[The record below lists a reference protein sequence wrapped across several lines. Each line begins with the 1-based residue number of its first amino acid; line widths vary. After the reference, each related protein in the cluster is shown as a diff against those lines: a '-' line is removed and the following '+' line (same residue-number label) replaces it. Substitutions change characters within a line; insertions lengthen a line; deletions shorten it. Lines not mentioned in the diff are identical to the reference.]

1 MAQLHF
7 AVLLLA
13 AAAPATALPNA
24 EDTYSYHSAR
34 LRAHLLNETYEKM
47 AVPISSRSDGGTD
60 GTLVRFALRI
70 FKVQHVDTSTGS
82 LRLKVWF
89 RLRWTDLRLAWDP
102 AEFGGVTQAHMR
114 AAAITN
120 DQDSDIWLPDVQP
133 YNAGEAI
140 SSTLEPSIALVS
152 SSGSVY
158 WSRQGTLDVLCKF
171 RGLNRFPSHM
181 SLRCPIDFGGW
192 LLSGTYQGLDLLED
206 RTEVY
211 DSINGSEESAGSSYA
226 EWTVGNVSAR
236 VETRTYPCCPNE
248 PWPVVSYRVTLARA
262 RSTPFYN
269 MHLLVPSIIFSVLAL
284 LACFLSPDS
293 GERIGLC
300 VTLLLAR
307 EFGQAILTTLLPIC
321 NEALWIDYFEILNEI
336 ATCLPLIETV
346 VVIFFYYRDS
356 EFFSATMQK
365 LFAKLWP
372 AANNAQRAREDERE
386 SASARLLR
394 MALEDVP
401 PPEPASTA
409 AQEEHEGNPPDG
421 IQLDG
426 KTPAEATASAEA
438 GAATVEKATAKLAP
452 ATAAPAAATESAD
465 QSMSGWDAINDA
477 PRRLAPTGEA
487 GLGISPKEYSRLIF
501 LERLFFALDL
511 DGLHSVRFE
520 EVDRF
525 LSFVAFDLTQ
535 AERARLIIHGQR
547 TRLESLSELASGQ
560 FYREQLSQISR
571 AEFVRICLDALGD
584 KTDKEIETAAATFR
598 SAQKLRRKATLIS
611 MRGVAESIDKYFRM
625 VALPTYLISLI
636 ALWWVIE
643 PMDDDDG
650 ARIDVKPGGLVLTI
664 LLVILTLT
672 FSRLYMYADARLVAA
687 EEDEQ
692 SQRLVEL
699 LATQQH
705 GPALQRLLQRM
716 RSEAPDE
723 RPQGSMRNLFGSS
736 KALVRPEGMQTRVVE
751 PRPGGT
757 GGKRAKQ
764 TTKPVWK

>member
-1 MAQLHF
+1 MAPLHF
-7 AVLLLA
+7 VILLS

-24 EDTYSYHSAR
+24 EHTYSYHSAR

-60 GTLVRFALRI
+60 GTLVSFALRI
-70 FKVQHVDTSTGS
+70 FKVKDVDTSTGL

-171 RGLNRFPSHM
+171 RGLNRFPSHT

-206 RTEVY
+206 GTEVY

-226 EWTVGNVSAR
+226 EWAVGNVTAR
-236 VETRTYPCCPNE
+236 VEPRTYPCCPNE
-248 PWPVVSYRVTLARA
+248 PWPVVTYHVTLARA

-269 MHLLVPSIIFSVLAL
+269 MHLLVPSVIFSVLAL

-307 EFGQAILTTLLPIC
+307 EFGQAILTSLLPIC
-321 NEALWIDYFEILNEI
+321 DETLWIDYFEILNEI

-356 EFFSATMQK
+356 EFLSATMQK
-365 LFAKLWP
+365 LHAKLWP
-372 AANNAQRAREDERE
+372 AANNAQKAREDERE

-401 PPEPASTA
+401 PPAPASA
-409 AQEEHEGNPPDG
+409 AAEEEEEGGPPDG
-421 IQLDG
+421 NQL
-426 KTPAEATASAEA
+426 TA
-438 GAATVEKATAKLAP
+438 V
-452 ATAAPAAATESAD
+452 ATESAA

-501 LERLFFALDL
+501 LERLFFTLDL

-535 AERARLIIHGQR
+535 GERARLIIHGQR

-611 MRGVAESIDKYFRM
+611 MRRVAESIDKYFRM
-625 VALPTYLISLI
+625 VALPTYIISLI

-650 ARIDVKPGGLVLTI
+650 ARIEWQSGGLVLTI

-699 LATQQH
+699 LAAQQH

-716 RSEAPDE
+716 QSEAPDE
-723 RPQGSMRNLFGSS
+723 HPQGLMMNLFGSN
-736 KALVRPEGMQTRVVE
+736 KGLVRPEGMQTSVLE
-751 PRPGGT
+751 PQPGST

-764 TTKPVWK
+764 TRKPVWM